1 MAIILKSRAELDT
14 MRRAGV
20 VLRDLFEELRLR
32 IKPGVATGEL
42 DAYIEQFIRSR
53 GCRPSFKNLYGFPAS
68 ACISV
73 NNQVVHGIPGER
85 VLLEGDIVKVDVG
98 AVLGG
103 LHADAARSFPVGRI
117 SSDAEKLLAT
127 TRTALDAGLR
137 QAVVGNRVSDIS
149 AAVQS
154 VVEEAGYSVV
164 RDYVGHGVGRDLH
177 EDPQV
182 PNYVQG
188 RSSPLL
194 REGMTLAVEPMVNEG
209 THEVVVLEDKW
220 TVCTRDGK
228 LSANFED
235 TVAITDAGPQILTR

>member
-85 VLLEGDIVKVDVG
+85 V
-98 AVLGG
+98 
-103 LHADAARSFPVGRI
+103 
-117 SSDAEKLLAT
+117 
-127 TRTALDAGLR
+127 
-137 QAVVGNRVSDIS
+137 
-149 AAVQS
+149 
-154 VVEEAGYSVV
+154 
-164 RDYVGHGVGRDLH
+164 
-177 EDPQV
+177 
-182 PNYVQG
+182 
-188 RSSPLL
+188 
-194 REGMTLAVEPMVNEG
+194 
-209 THEVVVLEDKW
+209 
-220 TVCTRDGK
+220 
-228 LSANFED
+228 
-235 TVAITDAGPQILTR
+235 

>member
-1 MAIILKSRAELDT
+1 
-14 MRRAGV
+14 
-20 VLRDLFEELRLR
+20 
-32 IKPGVATGEL
+32 
-42 DAYIEQFIRSR
+42 
-53 GCRPSFKNLYGFPAS
+53 
-68 ACISV
+68 SV

-117 SSDAEKLLAT
+117 SSEAEKLLAT

-154 VVEEAGYSVV
+154 MVEEAGYSVV

-188 RSSPLL
+188 RSSLLL